1 MGKAYQNKLKKRA
14 ALLDSAYELFSTKG
28 IAKTTIREI
37 ADNAG
42 VAKGTFYLYYTDKS
56 DILDA
61 LVSAKATSL
70 LQEACISMEK
80 YVSSSLENVS
90 VQEKFIYIMDYIF
103 DFVAKDPFYV
113 SIVSKFA
120 SWVTLTKNRSSLGP
134 EPDVSDAVK
143 IEESIRKL
151 LEADNVKIRDLNL
164 LLFNLLG
171 MIRAFTYDII
181 AHEQPMPLEEF
192 RPHLHRLVELLVND
206 AMIEE

>member
-70 LQEACISMEK
+70 LQSACVSMEE
-80 YVSSSLENVS
+80 YVGCNPEKVS
-90 VQEKFIYIMDYIF
+90 V
-103 DFVAKDPFYV
+103 P
-113 SIVSKFA
+113 
-120 SWVTLTKNRSSLGP
+120 
-134 EPDVSDAVK
+134 
-143 IEESIRKL
+143 
-151 LEADNVKIRDLNL
+151 
-164 LLFNLLG
+164 
-171 MIRAFTYDII
+171 
-181 AHEQPMPLEEF
+181 
-192 RPHLHRLVELLVND
+192 
-206 AMIEE
+206 

>member
-134 EPDVSDAVK
+134 EPEASDAVK
-143 IEESIRKL
+143 IEESIGKL

>member
-70 LQEACISMEK
+70 LQSACVSMEE
-80 YVSSSLENVS
+80 YVGCNPEKVS
-90 VQEKFIYIMDYIF
+90 VPGKFIYIMDYIF

-120 SWVTLTKNRSSLGP
+120 SWVTLTKTRSSVGP
-134 EPDVSDAVK
+134 EPDVSDAVQ

-192 RPHLHRLVELLVND
+192 RPHLHHLIELLVND
-206 AMIEE
+206 AIIEE